1 MKNEYGD
8 ISPRT
13 AGFATK
19 DLLERGQH
27 LMVLERFG
35 YFDPQGKNKT
45 KTRKWRRYLSL
56 PRATAPLAEGITPAG
71 QRLNYVDIE
80 ATLEQYG
87 DLVWLTDVI
96 LDTHE
101 DLVLKEA
108 MKDSGEQAAETVEVI
123 RFNVLKAGTNVF
135 YPGSATTRA
144 TVNSPATRSM
154 FRLVYRAMKR
164 NKGREIT
171 EIIKPSALISTQPV
185 SSAYFAVGSTDL
197 DADIR
202 GLTGFLPV
210 AQYSNPNDHMEGEI
224 GSLEQMRFIL
234 TPLFEPW
241 LEAGVSG
248 QTHLAG
254 GVKVST
260 NTAADVYPILIF
272 GRNSYALCPLQ
283 GENAIKIGVKNPEIS
298 TDDPLAQRGLVS
310 WKTYQATAILNQLWM
325 ARCEVAATATPS

>member
-1 MKNEYGD
+1 MQTTYGA

-35 YFDPQGKNKT
+35 QFDAQAKNKT

-71 QRLNYVDIE
+71 QRLNHVDIE

-96 LDTHE
+96 HDTHE
-101 DLVLKEA
+101 DPVLQES
-108 MKDSGEQAAETVEVI
+108 MKICGEQAAETVEVI
-123 RFNVLKAGTNVF
+123 RYNVLKAGTNVF
-135 YPGSATTRA
+135 YPGTATTRG
-144 TVNSPATRSM
+144 TVDSPATRSM
-154 FRLVYRAMKR
+154 FRLIYRAMKR
-164 NKGREIT
+164 NKAREISS
-171 EIIKPSALISTQPV
+171 IIKPSALVSTEPV
-185 SSAYFAVGSTDL
+185 ASAYFALGSTDL
-197 DADIR
+197 HADLEAIA
-202 GLTGFLPV
+202 GFVP
-210 AQYSNPNDHMEGEI
+210 AANYSNPSSAMEGEI
-224 GSLEQMRFIL
+224 GKIGQMRFIL

-241 LEAGVSG
+241 LASG
-248 QTHLAG
+248 ASGTTYLSG
-254 GVKVST
+254 GVKVSG
-260 NTAADVYPILIF
+260 AAACDVYPILIF
-272 GRNSYALCPLQ
+272 GRDSYAIVPLQ
-283 GENAIKIGVKNPEIS
+283 GEKAVNIGVVNPTHS

-325 ARCEVAATATPS
+325 ARAEVAATADPS